1 MEKKI
6 LTAALKA
13 SGHYV
18 DMAAFRLY
26 VTPAFEKKA
35 SYYGTP
41 ECDIMNAIL
50 DAFPN
55 MAVEVVKPE
64 RKNNAITYD
73 MMEKYITIMPDAAN
87 NMAEFKRIKK
97 VSHAYRSAY
106 QYVADWFATKF
117 PHYGEMLVK
126 DEKTGKVTWNVLEQY
141 KMAQE
146 EAAKA
151 TESEAAAK
159 PVEDAAEHNNITK
172 LPAFA

>member
-126 DEKTGKVTWNVLEQY
+126 DDKTGEIKWNALEQY
-141 KMAQE
+141 
-146 EAAKA
+146 AKA
-151 TESEAAAK
+151 KQEAAAK
-159 PVEDAAEHNNITK
+159 PVEAAVDKPK
-172 LPAFA
+172 LELLKGA